1 MNESQ
6 LKKEVE
12 SNFDSANI
20 LLQGSKKWNAHRYL
34 EHCQKYVAT

>member
-12 SNFDSANI
+12 SNFDSAKN
-20 LLQGSKKWNAHRYL
+20 LNLKFGRHLPDFYDLFL
-34 EHCQKYVAT
+34 E